1 MKTDEVEVSSPS
13 CEGERA
19 SERTEPLSWAECKRI
34 AEIARLEKALRD
46 LIEGFRHLR
55 TVRPAPYDL
64 QDRLLAQAAKL
75 RAVERKLFHLRQR
88 RLL

>member
-13 CEGERA
+13 REGERA
-19 SERTEPLSWAECKRI
+19 SERTARREFDDKMRV
-34 AEIARLEKALRD
+34 AEIARLEKSVRD

-55 TVRPAPYDL
+55 TVRPAPHDL
-64 QDRLLAQAAKL
+64 QERLLAQAAKL

-88 RLL
+88 SFL